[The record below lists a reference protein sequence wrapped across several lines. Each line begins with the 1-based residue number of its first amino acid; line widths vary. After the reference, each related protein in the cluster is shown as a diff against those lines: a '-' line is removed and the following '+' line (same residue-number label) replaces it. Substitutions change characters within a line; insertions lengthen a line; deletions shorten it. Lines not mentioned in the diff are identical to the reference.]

1 MSSLINW
8 SMKLDN
14 CLLKSNRIELD
25 VNHLVLFFFM
35 DIQGLEPKNI

>member
-1 MSSLINW
+1 MNSLINW

-25 VNHLVLFFFM
+25 VNHLVLFFFYGHSG
-35 DIQGLEPKNI
+35 IRT